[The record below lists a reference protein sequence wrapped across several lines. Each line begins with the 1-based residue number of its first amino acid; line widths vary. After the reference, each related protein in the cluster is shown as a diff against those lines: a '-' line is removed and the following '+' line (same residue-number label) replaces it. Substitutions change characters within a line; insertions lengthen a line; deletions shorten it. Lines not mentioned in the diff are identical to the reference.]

1 MSGPYFL
8 TYLETEIRIAPYQM
22 NNNIIDNVKRN
33 IEQKYVGKCYQKYGY
48 IDKVYEID
56 NVKGGI
62 IRAEDIS
69 SSAIYRTKFKC
80 RLCNPIKNSL
90 IMGTIYGINS
100 MMIIA
105 VNGPIVFL
113 IVPSQ
118 INTDNI
124 KFRKSAY
131 YPINKKGEV
140 LDKPIVKGTNVMICV
155 NAKKISHNSEKI
167 SVIGRMEYVAE
178 NTDVEKDI
186 SNKYD
191 ETNVLTEEIFEN
203 IITEDVLE
211 N

>member
-1 MSGPYFL
+1 MNGPFFM
-8 TYLETEIRIAPYQM
+8 THLETDVRIAPYQM
-22 NNNIIDNVKRN
+22 NNNIIDNVKKN
-33 IEQKYVGKCYQKYGY
+33 IENKYVGKCYSKYGY
-48 IDKVYEID
+48 IDKIYEID
-56 NVKGGI
+56 NVRGGI
-62 IRAEDIS
+62 IRAEDVS
-69 SSAIYRTKFKC
+69 SSAIYRAKFKC
-80 RLCNPIKNSL
+80 RLCNPVKNSL
-90 IMGTIYGINS
+90 IMGTIHGINS

-131 YPINKKGEV
+131 YPVNKKGEII
-140 LDKPIVKGTNVMICV
+140 DNPIVKGTNVMIRV
-155 NAKKISHNSEKI
+155 NAKKISHGSDKI

-186 SNKYD
+186 MNKYD
-191 ETNVLTEEIFEN
+191 ETNIVDEQ
-203 IITEDVLE
+203 IITEDILE